1 MGTNRRKLW
10 GLPNPPR
17 IQNTP
22 YGGFIYG
29 GFGKPPFPHTSFVEV
44 KYMAT
49 DCDAGRLYTSLLLVI
64 LGERSEPQKNFL
76 VILYLIIEL
85 VIFNDK

>member
-1 MGTNRRKLW
+1 MADLFMVDSVSP
-10 GLPNPPR
+10 LS
-17 IQNTP
+17 
-22 YGGFIYG
+22 
-29 GFGKPPFPHTSFVEV
+29 PHTSFVEV